1 MGVLVGYTRE
11 RKEGREEKGDDERQW
26 KIVVLPCYL
35 SLTHDRSVYIKHIST
50 LQKNNELNKV
60 LDKLTYKLKMFII

>member
-1 MGVLVGYTRE
+1 MWE
-11 RKEGREEKGDDERQW
+11 RREGREEKGGDERQW
-26 KIVVLPCYL
+26 KIAVLPCYL
-35 SLTHDRSVYIKHIST
+35 SFTYDRSVYIKHIST